1 MSATILADNLAGT
14 NYMNCYSY
22 MNTDYTSQGWNLI
35 GNTSG
40 CPILYAEDDQTGVT
54 TVSLALGPLQVNLA
68 NPPTHAL
75 LPGSIALNYVQD
87 GEAGCDDFVH
97 TDARGYKRS
106 VGGGETPCDVGA
118 FEAQTRGYLPLLR
131 K

>member
-14 NYMNCYSY
+14 SYMNCYSAY
-22 MNTDYTSQGWNLI
+22 MNPYLSGGWNLI
-35 GNTSG
+35 GNVSG
-40 CPILYAEDDQTGVT
+40 CPITYAEDDQSGVT

-68 NPPTHAL
+68 DPPTHAL

-87 GEAGCDDFVH
+87 GEAGCDFVL

-118 FEAQTRGYLPLLR
+118 YEAQTRGYLPLI
-131 K
+131 KK